1 MSAPAPVTQLDR
13 MMRGL
18 RSIIRAEI
26 PSETYSNIY
35 EYAVEA
41 LSADGSTA
49 DATPV
54 DTTQS
59 VPPDVRIPLQLNA
72 MTATLTVGSKC
83 LVAFINGDP
92 TRATILSAAPVPL
105 KATYDASAQLKI
117 GASCPDVEIG
127 VAPAPLATS
136 LGTLTVIGLLTT
148 FVASVTSA
156 AATSVAAGNTL
167 ASMGTFV
174 TAVQTAGGVVSTG
187 LAAALALVPTITVK
201 AGP

>member
-1 MSAPAPVTQLDR
+1 M
-13 MMRGL
+13 
-18 RSIIRAEI
+18 
-26 PSETYSNIY
+26 
-35 EYAVEA
+35 
-41 LSADGSTA
+41 
-49 DATPV
+49 
-54 DTTQS
+54 
-59 VPPDVRIPLQLNA
+59 
-72 MTATLTVGSKC
+72 
-83 LVAFINGDP
+83 
-92 TRATILSAAPVPL
+92 
-105 KATYDASAQLKI
+105 
-117 GASCPDVEIG
+117 